1 MRRLNPFAR
10 KDSESMAFGGESAES
25 YYDEGLTASMKG
37 GLAQAVEN
45 FEKAIRL
52 DNTFSAAY
60 HQLGKCYARMG
71 ENAKAVDLLHQVV
84 RNRPQQT
91 AARLDLGFACLAL
104 GNIQDARNQFLQ
116 VQGLEPDNGR
126 AQLGIAQ
133 ASFHEG
139 DWPKALSEAEA
150 ALRLGGSNFPVLY
163 LLGRTAKL
171 AGNIEMSYGTLNR
184 ADALLEKTLEVSGD
198 KPESYFLRGEVA
210 YVREKYPAALEHYKS
225 AEKYAVENRSYS
237 AYGENFTGSDILAK
251 QGLCLQRLGQDALA
265 RAMGERIGA
274 LDPEHKLGKSLR
286 EA

>member
-1 MRRLNPFAR
+1 
-10 KDSESMAFGGESAES
+10 MAFGGESAES

-37 GLAQAVEN
+37 ELAQAVQN

-71 ENAKAVDLLHQVV
+71 ENAKAVELLHQVV

-91 AARLDLGFACLAL
+91 AARLDLGFTCLAL
-104 GNIQDARNQFLQ
+104 GKIEDARNQFLQ

-126 AQLGIAQ
+126 AQLGLAQ

-171 AGNIEMSYGTLNR
+171 AGNLEMSYGTLNR

-237 AYGENFTGSDILAK
+237 AYGENFTGSDVLAK

-274 LDPEHKLGKSLR
+274 QDPEHKLGKSLR